1 MLTFWPLVVL
11 ILIAIAVVLWIAAAV
26 VSAMT
31 RAIYDAAEKARKA
44 KDVTLDAMAARVTA
58 TGWHFAL
65 ERDRYRIWHAD
76 DFAGIKREIVT
87 STADNDVALWLH
99 ALGCLGRE
107 ETFAG
112 CKPHYIPVDAHDHFG
127 KPADRLA
134 SRLYTLSRNPSYG
147 LTDYYIGRIVIDVLV
162 RETVDHPALH
172 ALRPLARAFV
182 SGRAVSEAE
191 VAGLIAA
198 FDMDALT
205 AGTIWHRAA
214 TAGTSVSA

>member
-11 ILIAIAVVLWIAAAV
+11 MLIALAVICAMARAAV
-26 VSAMT
+26 L
-31 RAIYDAAEKARKA
+31 AAEKVAKS
-44 KDVTLDAMAARVTA
+44 KDVTLDAMAARVSA

-65 ERDRYRIWHAD
+65 EKDRYRIWHAN

-87 STADNDVALWLH
+87 STAHNDVALWLH

-112 CKPHYIPVDAHDHFG
+112 CKPRYIPVDAHDDFG

-134 SRLYTLSRNPSYG
+134 LRLYTLNRNPRYG

-162 RETVDHPALH
+162 RETVDHPAFH
-172 ALRPLARAFV
+172 ALRPLARDFV

-205 AGTIWHRAA
+205 AGTAWHYAA
-214 TAGTSVSA
+214 TAGTNVSA

>member
-1 MLTFWPLVVL
+1 MLTIWDFLAL
-11 ILIAIAVVLWIAAAV
+11 ALIALAAV
-26 VSAMT
+26 AAVTHAVREAT
-31 RAIYDAAEKARKA
+31 RKLTQS
-44 KDVTLDAMAARVTA
+44 KDTSKDITFDVMMARVAA

-65 ERDRYRIWHAD
+65 EGKRYRIWHAN
-76 DFAGIKREIVT
+76 DFARIKREILT
-87 STADNDVALWLH
+87 STDRNDVALWLH

-112 CKPHYIPVDAHDHFG
+112 CKPHYIPVDAHDYSG

-134 SRLYTLSRNPSYG
+134 SRLYTLNSNPRYG

-205 AGTIWHRAA
+205 AGTTWHSPA

>member
-11 ILIAIAVVLWIAAAV
+11 ILIAIAVGCAMARAHVL
-26 VSAMT
+26 
-31 RAIYDAAEKARKA
+31 AAEKLAKS
-44 KDVTLDAMAARVTA
+44 KDVTLDAMTARVTA

-65 ERDRYRIWHAD
+65 ERDRYRIWHAN

-112 CKPHYIPVDAHDHFG
+112 CKPRYIPVDAHDDFG

-134 SRLYTLSRNPSYG
+134 SILYTLNRG
-147 LTDYYIGRIVIDVLV
+147 GALTDYYIGRIVIDVLV
-162 RETVDHPALH
+162 RGEVDHPAFH

-182 SGRAVSEAE
+182 AGRAVSEAE

-205 AGTIWHRAA
+205 AGTAWHYAA